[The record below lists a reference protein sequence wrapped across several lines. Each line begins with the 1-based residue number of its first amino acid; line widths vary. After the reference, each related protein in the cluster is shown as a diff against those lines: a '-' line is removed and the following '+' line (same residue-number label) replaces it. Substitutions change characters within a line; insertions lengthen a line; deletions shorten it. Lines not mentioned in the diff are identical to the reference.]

1 MTDPCRAPS
10 NASATIGSCRLRTTM
25 ISCAE
30 AVKQLWEY
38 LDGIVEETDR
48 ALLEEH
54 MSRCRRC
61 CGELEFARELR
72 RVLAKSAD
80 MDLPAD
86 VLRRLNQTLDELDS

>member
-1 MTDPCRAPS
+1 
-10 NASATIGSCRLRTTM
+10 M

-38 LDGIVEETDR
+38 LDGTVEETDR

-80 MDLPAD
+80 MDLRAD
-86 VLRRLNQTLDELDS
+86 ALRRLNLTLEELHS